1 MRIDELKLRVRA
13 KLDELGVNDSDMM
26 DIDKDNKELDTMIEM
41 SAVDALRYLRMNAD
55 VSMLEG
61 VDGSSAEFELDENLV
76 GTVVVPSD
84 FLRVKNIRLSSWYGS
99 PSKVITDDSA
109 AYLMQK
115 DEYACGCP
123 ERPVVAILKKV
134 IDSKDSTDS
143 EGSPDSGD
151 SGNSSNSGDSDNS
164 PDSGDSTNSG
174 EMVNCLELYKAA
186 LNSDTL
192 SFSYIP
198 IPKIESDDYGN
209 STIDVDPYLVEP
221 FVYCVASFVAQN
233 YGLESSSGLL
243 ETAKTLAGI

>member
-1 MRIDELKLRVRA
+1 MRIDELKLRVRS

-61 VDGSSAEFELDENLV
+61 VDGSSAEFELDTNLV

-134 IDSKDSTDS
+134 TDSKDSTDS
-143 EGSPDSGD
+143 A
-151 SGNSSNSGDSDNS
+151 NSG
-164 PDSGDSTNSG
+164 GI
-174 EMVNCLELYKAA
+174 VNCLELYKAA
-186 LNSDTL
+186 SDEDTL

-198 IPKIESDDYGN
+198 IPQIDSDDYGN